1 MKIYDITQELFGC
14 CVYPGDP
21 APEREQLQSIARGD
35 LYNLSRLSLCAH
47 NGTHID
53 APYHFLENGKTVDQ
67 IALEKCIGKAVV
79 ASCDGEPDPVWLEA
93 LLQNS
98 PKKILFKGKT
108 VVSME
113 AAQLMNRYGVE
124 LVGVES
130 QTVGPEDAPM
140 AVHLELLG
148 RGVVLLEGIRLH
160 EVPEGEYLLFAAPL
174 CLGGADG
181 APCRAVLIETV

>member
-35 LYNLSRLSLCAH
+35 QYNLSRLSLCAH

-148 RGVVLLEGIRLH
+148 REVVLLEGIRLH
-160 EVPEGEYLLFAAPL
+160 EVPEGEYLLCAAPL

>member
-21 APEREQLQSIARGD
+21 APEREQLRSIARGD

-93 LLQNS
+93 LLQKS

-148 RGVVLLEGIRLH
+148 REVVLLEGIRLH
-160 EVPEGEYLLFAAPL
+160 EVPEGEYLLCAAPL